1 VDQWVIPPGHDAE
14 FVSRMEPVLDE
25 YERPFDPDR
34 PSVNIDEASVQLIE
48 ETRPPMPAAPG
59 QPARVDYEYK
69 RNGTANL
76 FVAFQPLSGWRE
88 VVITERRTA
97 LDFAA
102 FLKHLADDIYAA
114 AETITLVLDNLNTH
128 SPASLYQAFEP
139 AEAHRLAG
147 RFEWVYTP
155 KHGSWLNL
163 AEVEF
168 AALRRQCLGRR
179 LGTMGE
185 LRAEGE
191 AWQDAR
197 NDREVIANWQFR
209 TADARV
215 KLRHLYPQTQPT

>member
-1 VDQWVIPPGHDAE
+1 MIPPGHDAE

-48 ETRPPMPAAPG
+48 EARPPVPAEPG
-59 QPARVDYEYK
+59 RPARVDYEYK

-76 FVAFQPLSGWRE
+76 FVAFQPLLGWRE
-88 VVITERRTA
+88 VVITGRRTA

-102 FLKHLADDIYAA
+102 FLKHLADDIYAEA
-114 AETITLVLDNLNTH
+114 DKITLVLDNLNTH
-128 SPASLYQAFEP
+128 SPAALYQAFEP

-155 KHGSWLNL
+155 KHGSWLNM

-168 AALRRQCLGRR
+168 AALRRQCLNRR
-179 LGTMGE
+179 LGTVGE
-185 LRAEGE
+185 LRAEVE

-197 NDREVIANWQFR
+197 NEREVITNWQFR

-215 KLRHLYPQTQPT
+215 KLLHLYPQTQAT